1 LTNQRGPRIVVIS
14 EQLRRRLHE
23 TLVDHLGADMADAL
37 MEQLPPSGWAD
48 VARQSDLD
56 HLGTTLRLEM
66 QAMEAR
72 FEGRLASLEARLES
86 GLSGLEARLVD
97 KMNTQLRTI
106 MLGMVAMVVAVI
118 GSMTGAVVTLAH

>member
-1 LTNQRGPRIVVIS
+1 MVIS

-23 TLVDHLGADMADAL
+23 TLVDQLGADMADAL
-37 MEQLPPSGWAD
+37 MEHLPPSGWAD

-72 FEGRLASLEARLES
+72 LNGRLES
-86 GLSGLEARLVD
+86 GLSSLNARVSGLEARLVD

-106 MLGMVAMVVAVI
+106 MLGMVAMVIAVV